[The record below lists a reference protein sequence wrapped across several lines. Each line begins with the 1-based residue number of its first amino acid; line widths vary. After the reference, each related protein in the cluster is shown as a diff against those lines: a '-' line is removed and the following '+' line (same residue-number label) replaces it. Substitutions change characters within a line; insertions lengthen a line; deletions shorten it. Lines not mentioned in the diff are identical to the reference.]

1 MTKMKKFGAL
11 LLALVLVLSLSAPA
25 FADADM
31 TGEAGVI
38 GEFETKDKATVQ
50 DKKVVIYKEITAYNP
65 ETCEVNAPEI
75 TFGYTIVAGDA
86 GKTVKDNG
94 SHHTTNTGVE
104 VVTKAGV
111 GNPTITGTDTGVLE
125 LNTANKLEAS
135 AKGTANRFALTVDFS
150 SVDFTTAGTGAGVYR
165 YVINETTTEATKN
178 ASGIKEGE
186 VANTL
191 YLDVYVDGA
200 GAIYGYVLF
209 TNNDTIDGSTS
220 DATASTAAGKTEGF
234 VGGKADK
241 QTYENAT
248 DSKADKYYTFNL
260 AITKVVENDNYAKTT
275 HHQFPFT
282 VTLENAS
289 VTANVLP
296 IMTVSA
302 NATQTTLTAAPIA
315 RTWNPTIADGAS
327 VTYVGIPCGTTVT
340 IKEKNNI
347 FGVTYSAAITG
358 ADTNGDT
365 KYINYNEESN
375 NAVVNCGATPLAAA
389 KENHNEVTF
398 TNTLIQISPT
408 GVVLRIAPYAL
419 MLSAGIV
426 LFVLSRKRKAAEE
439 EA

>member
-38 GEFETKDKATVQ
+38 GEFTTPDVAIAPGNTV
-50 DKKVVIYKEITAYNP
+50 KIYKEITAYNP

-75 TFGYTIVAGDA
+75 TFAYTIAAGDA

-111 GNPTITGTDTGVLE
+111 GAPTITGTEAGVIALTTTTK
-125 LNTANKLEAS
+125 LNAS
-135 AKGTANRFALTVDFS
+135 EKGTANRFALTVDFS

-165 YVINETTTEATKN
+165 YKINETTAETAKN

-220 DATASTAAGKTEGF
+220 DESAASTAGKTEGF
-234 VGGKADK
+234 VGGKADGEE
-241 QTYENAT
+241 YENAT
-248 DSKADKYYTFNL
+248 ASKADKYYTFNL
-260 AITKVVENDNYAKTT
+260 TVKKVLVNDNYDKN
-275 HHQFPFT
+275 HQFPFT
-282 VTLENAS
+282 VTLANAS

-296 IMTVSA
+296 LMTVSA
-302 NATQTTLTAAPIA
+302 NATQTTLAAAPIA
-315 RTWNPTIADGAS
+315 GTWNPTIADGAS

-340 IKEKNNI
+340 IKEKNDI
-347 FGVTYSAAITG
+347 IGVTYSAAITG

-365 KYINYNEESN
+365 KYINFNEESN
-375 NAVVNCGATPLAAA
+375 NAVVNCGATALNVAT
-389 KENHNEVTF
+389 ENHNDVTF

>member
-38 GEFETKDKATVQ
+38 GEFETPDDPIAPGNTV
-50 DKKVVIYKEITAYNP
+50 KIYKEITAYNP
-65 ETCEVNAPEI
+65 ETCVINAPEI
-75 TFGYTIVAGDA
+75 TFEYTIAAGDA

-94 SHHTTNTGVE
+94 SHHDPAGSVS
-104 VVTKAGV
+104 VLTKAGV
-111 GNPTITGTDTGVLE
+111 GNPTIIGTAAGVLKLDTTTE
-125 LNTANKLEAS
+125 LNAS
-135 AKGTANRFALTVDFS
+135 EKGTANRFALTVDFS

-165 YVINETTTEATKN
+165 YKINETTAETAKN

-220 DATASTAAGKTEGF
+220 DESAVSTAGKTEGF
-234 VGGKADK
+234 VGGKADGEE
-241 QTYENAT
+241 YENAT
-248 DSKADKYYTFNL
+248 ASKADKYYTFNL
-260 AITKVVENDNYAKTT
+260 TIKKVVENDNYAKST

-282 VTLENAS
+282 VTLANDS

-296 IMTVSA
+296 LMTVSA
-302 NATQTTLTAAPIA
+302 NATQTTLAAAPIA
-315 RTWNPTIADGAS
+315 GTWNPTIADGAS
-327 VTYVGIPCGTTVT
+327 VTYVGIPGGTPVT
-340 IKEKNNI
+340 IKEKNDI
-347 FGVTYSAAITG
+347 IGVTYSAAITG

-365 KYINYNEESN
+365 KYINFNEESN
-375 NAVVNCGATPLAAA
+375 NAVVNCGATALNVAT
-389 KENHNEVTF
+389 ENHNDVTF